1 MADAFFNPEID
12 TGDFDPIET
21 AMLEDALAE
30 GKAGDK
36 AFRRIVA
43 THIIKQPKR
52 CQKVS
57 TNFNR
62 RLCGLEKWR
71 TWIIGFMAC
80 ASILIPVISWLL
92 VQFVF

>member
-1 MADAFFNPEID
+1 MPDTDFNPDID

-21 AMLEDALAE
+21 SMLEDALAD
-30 GKAGDK
+30 GKAGEK

-52 CQKVS
+52 CQKV
-57 TNFNR
+57 TRNFNR

-71 TWIIGFMAC
+71 TWLVGFVAC
-80 ASILIPVISWLL
+80 ATVLIPVIGWLL
-92 VQFVF
+92 MKYVI